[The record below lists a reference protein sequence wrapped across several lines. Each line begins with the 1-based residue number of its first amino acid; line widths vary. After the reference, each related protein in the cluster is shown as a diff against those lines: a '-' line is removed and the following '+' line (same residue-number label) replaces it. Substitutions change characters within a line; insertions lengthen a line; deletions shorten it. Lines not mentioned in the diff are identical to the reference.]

1 MLGTE
6 PQIVEQYVA
15 SGQVQLIFID
25 ALDGV
30 QVATNLHIM
39 AHCAGLQDPALFWA
53 AHDYI
58 FTNANQFLGR
68 QSDAQLILDAGE
80 QIGADRA
87 QLEACTADGTGQQA
101 VEALAKVRDERGV
114 RGRPVFDIGDQRLF
128 GNQDFTVFAEAI
140 EAALGSD

>member
-6 PQIVEQYVA
+6 PEIIEAYVA
-15 SGQVQLIFID
+15 TGQVQLIFID

-30 QVATNLHIM
+30 QAATNLHIM

-53 AHDYI
+53 AHAYI
-58 FTNANQFLGR
+58 FANTSQFVGR
-68 QSDAQLILDAGE
+68 QSDEQAILDAGV
-80 QIGADRA
+80 QIEADRA
-87 QLEACTADGTGQQA
+87 LLASCYSDGTGQQG

-128 GNQDFTVFAEAI
+128 GNQSFETFSRAI
-140 EAALGSD
+140 EAALATE